1 MITPDILNLTGLGFN
16 ILGTLM
22 IFIYTPTV
30 SGRVYVFNRSEQD
43 KIDERT
49 RRKNRAIRFGML
61 FLCIGIL
68 LQVAAIFS
76 K

>member
-22 IFIYTPTV
+22 IFIYTPIV
-30 SGRVYVFNRSEQD
+30 SGQVYLFNKSEQE
-43 KIDERT
+43 KIDKRA
-49 RRKNRAIRFGML
+49 RRKNRGIRFGML

-68 LQVAAIFS
+68 LQVSAILIN
-76 K
+76 